1 MKIQSS
7 DEEADKKKK
16 KKVLEE
22 KVDKKTTSVGKA
34 KDDTIIPIEWVG
46 EGEAKINGMLP
57 GGQPKKA
64 AKDVAVKY
72 GEAKGRKGEA
82 AKEKKGILG
91 KIKEKLPGYY

>member
-16 KKVLEE
+16 KKVLKE
-22 KVDKKTTSVGKA
+22 KVKKKTSVEKA
-34 KDDTIIPIEWVG
+34 KDDTTIPIEWVG
-46 EGEAKINGMLP
+46 EGEAKINGKLP

-64 AKDVAVKY
+64 AKDSAVDY
-72 GEAKGRKGEA
+72 GEAE
-82 AKEKKGILG
+82 EKKGILE